1 MGGGTGEGVP
11 RGGSKM
17 VRVTGKMGGCL
28 GETEALGGSRT
39 ETRVPV
45 KGIPG
50 KIGRPGVTEALED
63 SRTET
68 RVPVKDILK
77 KIALLDGT

>member
-1 MGGGTGEGVP
+1 MVGGYW
-11 RGGSKM
+11 KD
-17 VRVTGKMGGCL
+17 GGCP

-50 KIGRPGVTEALED
+50 KIGGPGETEA
-63 SRTET
+63 
-68 RVPVKDILK
+68 
-77 KIALLDGT
+77 